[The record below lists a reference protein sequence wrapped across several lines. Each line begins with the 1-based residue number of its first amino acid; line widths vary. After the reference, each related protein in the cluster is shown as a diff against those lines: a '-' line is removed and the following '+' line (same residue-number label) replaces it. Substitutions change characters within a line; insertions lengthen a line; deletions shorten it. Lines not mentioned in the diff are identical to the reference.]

1 MVVLAVPPDVL
12 KKMDTLC
19 CPGASGLKSMTSGSV
34 PTETQESQSLYEDS
48 EVMMYACMGLLQIT
62 FMRMG
67 RYYVIAH
74 LRKPLQLLR
83 HVLLKQSLKEI
94 SVGGT

>member
-34 PTETQESQSLYEDS
+34 PTEKQESQSLYEDS
-48 EVMMYACMGLLQIT
+48 EIMYSCMGLLQIT
-62 FMRMG
+62 FMQMG
-67 RYYVIAH
+67 RYFLI
-74 LRKPLQLLR
+74 P
-83 HVLLKQSLKEI
+83 
-94 SVGGT
+94 